1 MRSTADKLGY
11 ILVQLFSTEKQRKMS
26 DSSDYWEDHSIYE
39 EEAVMA
45 ALAMRGAHQTR
56 EKAKTKNVALSHTG
70 SSQLR
75 CLLFQPGD
83 GDLHTA

>member
-1 MRSTADKLGY
+1 
-11 ILVQLFSTEKQRKMS
+11 MS

-56 EKAKTKNVALSHTG
+56 EKAKTKKTKNVALSHTG
-70 SSQLR
+70 SSHLR

-83 GDLHTA
+83 GDRQAEDDEANLMIDG

>member
-1 MRSTADKLGY
+1 MCYVCVHFTVHCNAEYSTADKLGY

-26 DSSDYWEDHSIYE
+26 DSSEYWEDHSIYE

-56 EKAKTKNVALSHTG
+56 EKAKTKKTKKTKNVALS
-70 SSQLR
+70 R
-75 CLLFQPGD
+75 
-83 GDLHTA
+83 